1 MFRWEKNLLNS
12 GEIAANRACCVS
24 ERMAHVCVSKDGNQP
39 PTTRSQTMNANNDE
53 RMSGAVDQE
62 AFEKVIRDN
71 LSPEAVATII
81 AFLQPAAFYRPANE
95 EAMQALLQVE
105 WLANTLTD
113 MLGVEEHNRLM
124 EELGL

>member
-1 MFRWEKNLLNS
+1 
-12 GEIAANRACCVS
+12 
-24 ERMAHVCVSKDGNQP
+24 
-39 PTTRSQTMNANNDE
+39 MNANDDE

-62 AFEKVIRDN
+62 AFERVIRDN

-81 AFLQPAAFYRPANE
+81 AFLQPAAFYKPANE
-95 EAMQALLQVE
+95 EAMQALRQVE

>member
-1 MFRWEKNLLNS
+1 
-12 GEIAANRACCVS
+12 
-24 ERMAHVCVSKDGNQP
+24 
-39 PTTRSQTMNANNDE
+39 MNARDDE

-95 EAMQALLQVE
+95 EALQALRQVE
-105 WLANTLTD
+105 WFSDTLTE
-113 MLGVEEHNRLM
+113 MLGVDEHNRLM
-124 EELGL
+124 EKLGL

>member
-1 MFRWEKNLLNS
+1 
-12 GEIAANRACCVS
+12 
-24 ERMAHVCVSKDGNQP
+24 
-39 PTTRSQTMNANNDE
+39 MNANNDE
-53 RMSGAVDQE
+53 RPSGAVDQE

-71 LSPEAVATII
+71 LSPEAVASII

-95 EAMQALLQVE
+95 DAMQALLQVE
-105 WLANTLTD
+105 WFANTLTD